1 MGVLDRLNFIIALYG
16 RLLVGIFNFRLW
28 PPFFLFFV
36 VMLLQIFMLNNMYSP
51 LLSGW
56 FIPVVQWIGD
66 PSVVHYPQHIAYIPS
81 VFEKMNLLF
90 SWLIDSLL
98 SASAVL
104 MFASYFNNEKVQFS
118 RAVRTAASYYPK
130 LLLIWLIVFVPILLL
145 FWGLPG
151 LFEGFVAGAPRRK
164 IALMVGMQALQ
175 TVVTALFVYVVPYL
189 VLRGASLGQAF
200 SRNFSLFFR
209 SFFTTVI
216 LVGVPQFLLLPLIY
230 ALQNTGNIVNKF
242 NPEVII
248 WMTVGLAVALTL
260 SNYFT
265 IGAIVRFFRE
275 AAED

>member
-16 RLLVGIFNFRLW
+16 RLIVGLFNVRLW
-28 PPFFLFFV
+28 PPFFIFFL
-36 VMLLQIFMLNNMYSP
+36 VMLLQIVLLSNIFSP

-56 FIPVVQWIGD
+56 LIPIVQWIGD
-66 PSVVHYPQHIAYIPS
+66 ESIIHYPQHIAYIPS

-98 SASAVL
+98 SATAVL
-104 MFASYFNNEKVQFS
+104 MFAAYFNREKVRFFDS
-118 RAVRTAASYYPK
+118 FKIAAGYYPR

-145 FWGLPG
+145 FWGLPS
-151 LFEGFVAGAPRRK
+151 LFEQFVVGAPRRK
-164 IALMVGMQALQ
+164 MALMLGMQGLQ

-189 VLRGASLGQAF
+189 LLRKAAFGQAF
-200 SRNFSLFFR
+200 VRNFSLFFR

-216 LVGVPQFLLLPLIY
+216 LVGIPQFLLLPLVY
-230 ALQNTGNIVNKF
+230 ALQNTGDIVNKF
-242 NPEVII
+242 NPNVVI
-248 WMTVGLAVALTL
+248 WMTVGLAIALTL

-265 IGAIVRFFRE
+265 TGAIVRFFRE

>member
-1 MGVLDRLNFIIALYG
+1 MF
-16 RLLVGIFNFRLW
+16 
-28 PPFFLFFV
+28 
-36 VMLLQIFMLNNMYSP
+36 SP

-56 FIPVVQWIGD
+56 LIPIVQWIGD
-66 PSVVHYPQHIAYIPS
+66 EAIIHYPQHIAYIPS

-98 SASAVL
+98 SAAAVL
-104 MFASYFNNEKVQFS
+104 MFASYFNREKVRFFPS
-118 RAVRTAASYYPK
+118 LKTAAGQYPK

-151 LFEGFVAGAPRRK
+151 LFEGFVHGAPKRK
-164 IALMVGMQALQ
+164 IALMIGMQGLQ

-189 VLRGASLGQAF
+189 VLRKASLAQAF
-200 SRNFSLFFR
+200 TRNFALFFR
-209 SFFTTVI
+209 SFFTTII
-216 LVGVPQFLLLPLIY
+216 LVGIPQFALLPLVY

-242 NPEVII
+242 NPNVVI
-248 WMTVGLAVALTL
+248 WMTIGLAAALTL

-265 IGAIVRFFRE
+265 TGAIVRFFRE

>member
-16 RLLVGIFNFRLW
+16 RLIVGLFNVRLW
-28 PPFFLFFV
+28 PPFFIFFL
-36 VMLLQIFMLNNMYSP
+36 VMLLQIILLSNIYSP

-56 FIPVVQWIGD
+56 LIPIVQWIGD
-66 PSVVHYPQHIAYIPS
+66 ESIIHYPQHIAYIPS

-98 SASAVL
+98 SATAVL
-104 MFASYFNNEKVQFS
+104 MFAAYFNREKVRFFDS
-118 RAVRTAASYYPK
+118 LKIAAGYYPR

-145 FWGLPG
+145 FWGLPS
-151 LFEGFVAGAPRRK
+151 LFEQFVVGAPRRK
-164 IALMVGMQALQ
+164 MALMLGMQGLQ

-189 VLRGASLGQAF
+189 LLRKAAFGQAF
-200 SRNFSLFFR
+200 VRNFSLFFR

-216 LVGVPQFLLLPLIY
+216 LVGIPQFLLLPLVY
-230 ALQNTGNIVNKF
+230 ALQNTGDIVNKF
-242 NPEVII
+242 NPNVVI
-248 WMTVGLAVALTL
+248 WMTVGLAIALTL

-265 IGAIVRFFRE
+265 TGAIVRFFRE